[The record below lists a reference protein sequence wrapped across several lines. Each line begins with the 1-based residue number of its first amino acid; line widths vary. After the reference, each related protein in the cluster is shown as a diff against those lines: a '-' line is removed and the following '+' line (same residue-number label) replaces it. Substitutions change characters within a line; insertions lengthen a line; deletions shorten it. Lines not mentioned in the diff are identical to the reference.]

1 MEEGAETRTPEE
13 DLSPVADSGP
23 NADPSPVADSGPE
36 GEASPEPEAA
46 ERDEADAEPG
56 PVAEP
61 GAETDADPEGAAPAE
76 ELASPELAAL
86 YIQQGEYE
94 RGIGMYRT
102 LLEADPENRE
112 LREALDDA
120 DALAD
125 LLILRSPEAKMQD
138 QVDALQAGFE
148 QGYRQGLAERGALT
162 GEERIARLSA
172 WLERVKERIH
182 AH

>member
-1 MEEGAETRTPEE
+1 MEEGAETRTSEE
-13 DLSPVADSGP
+13 AAGPVG
-23 NADPSPVADSGPE
+23 DPSPVADPGPE
-36 GEASPEPEAA
+36 EAASPEPEAP

-56 PVAEP
+56 PDAEP
-61 GAETDADPEGAAPAE
+61 GAEAEPEGDAPAE
-76 ELASPELAAL
+76 ELASAELAAL

-94 RGIGMYRT
+94 RGINMYRT
-102 LLEADPENRE
+102 LLEADPGNRE
-112 LREALDDA
+112 LKEALDDA

-148 QGYRQGLAERGALT
+148 QGYRQGLAERGSLT

-172 WLERVKERIH
+172 WLERVKERTH

>member
-1 MEEGAETRTPEE
+1 MEEGAETRTFEE
-13 DLSPVADSGP
+13 DPGPVADSGP
-23 NADPSPVADSGPE
+23 NADPGPE
-36 GEASPEPEAA
+36 GEASPESEAA
-46 ERDEADAEPG
+46 ERDEADAESG
-56 PVAEP
+56 PDAEP
-61 GAETDADPEGAAPAE
+61 GAETEAGPDADPEGDAPAG
-76 ELASPELAAL
+76 ELASAELAAL

-102 LLEADPENRE
+102 LLEADPDNSE